1 MRTPTIAELL
11 GDEAEFFRAYFNVR
25 PMLRRAA
32 LTGDPTEVLS
42 VSDLDD
48 ILHSEAIRTP
58 YVALSKGGRPV
69 VPGSYTMPV
78 DVQDE
83 YVTGCVDAEKVAGHF
98 RTGATITWNQMNHFR
113 PNLRALTASLTRTFG
128 GRSDVVAFLTPA
140 GKQGYPPH
148 HDPVDVFVVQLEGRK
163 RWQVWPTPEDRLTGT
178 THPSLDEL
186 GEPLLDT
193 ALAPGDVLYMPY
205 GTPHVA
211 AACDGVSLHLSVL
224 VRPRPWAD
232 LLTDVVGRLLRSDP
246 AFAGRPHPA
255 ARPAEALGHEFR
267 ARCELL
273 AEALAKLD
281 TGAELERLL
290 PPGPVPG
297 VGSRR
302 GRLFQHLL
310 DADRLT
316 PDTEVHRRAAARVA
330 RAERRLAG
338 CDPTMPTVLVNH
350 FPLVREPTL
359 VLHHPE
365 FAQWCG
371 TERTADWHVRYRA
384 VAAVYG
390 HLHIPRTTWHDGVR
404 FEEVSLG
411 YPREW
416 SRRAGPVQPM
426 RRVLPAPPPG

>member
-316 PDTEVHRRAAARVA
+316 PDTEVHRRAAARVEVLDGTGDKRRVSVDGNVYA
-330 RAERRLAG
+330 R
-338 CDPTMPTVLVNH
+338 
-350 FPLVREPTL
+350 
-359 VLHHPE
+359 PE
-365 FAQWCG
+365 
-371 TERTADWHVRYRA
+371 A
-384 VAAVYG
+384 VAVALLALGTGRSCPAGSFV
-390 HLHIPRTTWHDGVR
+390 DGAPV
-404 FEEVSLG
+404 EVSVRSARMLLRCG
-411 YPREW
+411 
-416 SRRAGPVQPM
+416 ALDFG
-426 RRVLPAPPPG
+426 PAPAVAPSTA